1 MLKKVRIEV
10 GARIILGAILLASV
24 NGSAEDGYRLW
35 LRYEP
40 LPKEAA
46 ERYLRKVTSVVVPG
60 QSGTLEA
67 VRKELRDGV
76 SGLLGVKEPLAT
88 AIKGDGAVLV
98 GTPKTSPQIAQLG
111 LPLEA
116 LGNEGYCLR
125 CVQIQGRAA
134 TVVAANTDLGAL
146 YGAFHLLRLLQTGV
160 SLEALQVD
168 EKPRLQVRMLNH
180 WYYLGGGIDW
190 DADGYAL
197 WDWNRLPDKVDA
209 RLRDYARAN
218 ASIGINGTVLN
229 NVNADAKI
237 LTSDYL
243 SKVAAIADAFR
254 PYGVKVFLSARFSAP
269 IDIGGLKTAD
279 PLDTQVAKWWRTKA
293 DEIYARIPDFG
304 GFLVK
309 ANSEG
314 QPGPRTYHRSHAE
327 GANMLAAALAPHQG
341 IVIWRA
347 FVYDYKREY
356 DRAAA
361 AYDEFRPLDGR
372 FASNVLVQVKNG
384 PVDFQPREP
393 FHPLFGA
400 MPKTQLIPELQ
411 ILQEYMGRSTH
422 LVYLAPMWREFLL
435 ADTDGQDTTVANV
448 CEASAI
454 SGIAGVSNV
463 SSVRSWTGHPFSQAN
478 WYAFGRLSWNPETT
492 SEDIAREWIRMTL
505 TRESAAVDTIARIM
519 LESHEAAVDYMM
531 PLGLHHI
538 AGNHYDPGP
547 WRVGDSR
554 PDWWATYYHKADE
567 KGIGF
572 DRTMTGSKAVACYQP
587 KVRDRFADIAT
598 CPENLLLWFHHVPW
612 DQRLISG
619 RTLWEEMALH
629 YQRGVDW
636 VRNTRKQWSTLQGVV
651 DRERYALVAKKL
663 AMQEDHAQFWK
674 NACLLYFQVYSTR
687 PLPKDVEK
695 PDLTLQEY
703 IGKIKVPGTTVDPR
717 CQ

>member
-1 MLKKVRIEV
+1 MIKKVRIGV
-10 GARIILGAILLASV
+10 GIRIFLGSLFLASAK
-24 NGSAEDGYRLW
+24 GYAEDGYRLW

-46 ERYLRKVTSVVVPG
+46 EKYLRKVTSVVVPG

-67 VRKELRDGV
+67 VKKELRDGV
-76 SGLLGVKEPLAT
+76 SGLFGIDIPLT
-88 AIKGDGAVLV
+88 DTVKGDGAVLV
-98 GTPKTSPQIAQLG
+98 GTPKTSPQIAQLE
-111 LPLEA
+111 LPLAA
-116 LGNEGYCLR
+116 LGKEGYCIRSVRL
-125 CVQIQGRAA
+125 QGCAA

-146 YGAFHLLRLLQTGV
+146 YGAFHLLRLLQKGV
-160 SLEALQVD
+160 SLEALQID
-168 EKPRLQVRMLNH
+168 EKPRLHVRMLNH

-190 DADGYAL
+190 DNDGYAL
-197 WDWNRLPDKVDA
+197 WDWKRLPEKVDA

-229 NVNADAKI
+229 NVNADAEI
-237 LTSDYL
+237 LTAGYL
-243 SKVAAIADAFR
+243 RKVAAIADAFR
-254 PYGVKVFLSARFSAP
+254 PYGVKVHLSARFSAP

-279 PLDTQVAKWWRTKA
+279 PLDPQVAKWWRTKA
-293 DEIYARIPDFG
+293 DEIYALIPDFG

-327 GANMLAAALAPHQG
+327 GANMLAAALAPHHG
-341 IVIWRA
+341 IVVWRA
-347 FVYDYKREY
+347 FVYDYKPEY

-361 AYDEFRPLDGR
+361 AYDEFRPLDGT

-435 ADTDGQDTTVANV
+435 ADTDGQGTTVANV
-448 CEASAI
+448 CKASAI

-478 WYAFGRLSWNPETT
+478 WYAFGRLAWNPETT

-519 LESHEAAVDYMM
+519 LESREAAVDYMM

-538 AGNHYDPGP
+538 VGNHYDPCP
-547 WRVGDSR
+547 WRVGDPR
-554 PDWWATYYHKADE
+554 PDWWATYYHRADE
-567 KGIGF
+567 NGIGF
-572 DRTMTGSKAVACYQP
+572 DRTKTGSNAVACYHP
-587 KVRDRFADIAT
+587 KVRDRYANIAT

-629 YQRGVDW
+629 YQRGADW
-636 VRNTRKQWSTLQGVV
+636 VRNTRKQWSTLQGVM
-651 DRERYALVAKKL
+651 DSERYALVAKKL
-663 AMQEDHAQFWK
+663 AMQEDHAKFWK
-674 NACLLYFQVYSTR
+674 NACLLYFQVYSKR
-687 PLPKDVEK
+687 PLPEDVEK
-695 PDLTLQEY
+695 PDLTLPEY
-703 IGKIKVPGTTVDPR
+703 IGKIKVSGTTVDPR